1 VQKVRRALIV
11 LLVLIAALLAL
22 ASFAL
27 RLPAV
32 SAWMRALPIGPGLGP
47 TPPPP
52 AIAAPAGPLPAG
64 LAGLTELAQYN
75 TQDYRGVGSGFLLRL
90 PGGSVIGVTTAHSVA
105 GLGKPG
111 SDLQHMIF
119 EAHLSRPTSSPP
131 TRFDNLYGPPG
142 APFSGDDLSVD
153 YVLLQPQTLTD
164 TSWAQG
170 PDPRGAAQPGERV
183 ALYSGLGNADG
194 TVRVLLG
201 TVTTSAPTAA
211 WVLMDD
217 SFDPNGM
224 SGSPVLSAYTGRV
237 VGMAVAATSE
247 QGRLLIGLNPIGG
260 IVAHALA
267 AHDFPLIA
275 GYNR

>member
-1 VQKVRRALIV
+1 
-11 LLVLIAALLAL
+11 
-22 ASFAL
+22 
-27 RLPAV
+27 
-32 SAWMRALPIGPGLGP
+32 M
-47 TPPPP
+47 
-52 AIAAPAGPLPAG
+52 
-64 LAGLTELAQYN
+64 
-75 TQDYRGVGSGFLLRL
+75 
-90 PGGSVIGVTTAHSVA
+90 
-105 GLGKPG
+105 
-111 SDLQHMIF
+111 
-119 EAHLSRPTSSPP
+119 
-131 TRFDNLYGPPG
+131 
-142 APFSGDDLSVD
+142 
-153 YVLLQPQTLTD
+153 LLQPQTLTD
-164 TSWAQG
+164 MSWAQG

-211 WVLMDD
+211 WLLMDD

-260 IVAHALA
+260 LVAHALA